1 MNDPLQLNT
10 DYVIFSPILA
20 QQINSVGVPI
30 QGCSSWYDTSQL
42 NTVQCSAFVGLTCGY
57 DSLESSQIIPFVGV
71 VGLSDALSV
80 QILLGQ
86 DSGSVPNNGV
96 YYANISDS
104 TPAYGLSVMDGS
116 YFCASTD
123 QRNVSPAFFHLS
135 ADFATTVT
143 TSGVGLNIC
152 SSGTGSTPDT
162 IWNTGANSCALSTTI
177 ENEGWLIIPVYSQNQ
192 SDNLVRLGDVV
203 RFYNVAWQSYLGV
216 GDNTWGNSIPND
228 NLLNLSTTLPA
239 QNQKLLV
246 LYSSPPSSGPD
257 LTLFQF
263 LPTGGLLPLSYNP
276 FQTSPPT
283 STCPCPLTQC
293 PSTLC
298 NTGTLMYIDP
308 VGGQGCPV
316 ICQFDATNTTCSF
329 QIDPA
334 VCSICKMS
342 QCGNCP
348 DGEICARDLN
358 SGNCSCVRILKTT
371 QEIQNKN
378 FWVYII
384 VALMLTIFI
393 AGLGY
398 MAWVYF
404 SDKYSSKVN
413 QILKQPKQ
421 SSSIDSAIGQVFG
434 IESK

>member
-1 MNDPLQLNT
+1 MNVPLELNT

-42 NTVQCSAFVGLTCGY
+42 NSVQCSAFVGMTCT
-57 DSLESSQIIPFVGV
+57 DNSPFLGV
-71 VGLSDALSV
+71 VGLSDALSI

-96 YYANISDS
+96 YYANIDNT

-116 YFCASTD
+116 YFCASNNQITI
-123 QRNVSPAFFHLS
+123 SPAFFHLS
-135 ADFATTVT
+135 YDFSTTIT
-143 TSGVGLNIC
+143 SSGVGLNIC
-152 SSGTGSTPDT
+152 SSNEGGSSPDT
-162 IWNTGANSCALSTTI
+162 IWNTGANTCTLSTTI
-177 ENEGWLIIPVYSQNQ
+177 ENEGWLIIPVYRQNP

-203 RFYNVAWQSYLGV
+203 RFYNASWQSYLGV
-216 GDNTWGNSIPND
+216 GDNSWGNSILND

-246 LYSSPPSSGPD
+246 LYGSPPSSGPD
-257 LTLFQF
+257 FTLFQF

-276 FQTSPPT
+276 FQQSPPLST
-283 STCPCPLTQC
+283 TCPCPITQC

-316 ICQFDATNTTCSF
+316 ICQFDVANTTCSF

-334 VCSICKMS
+334 VCSLCKKS
-342 QCGNCP
+342 QCGNCA
-348 DGEICARDLN
+348 DGEMCARDLN
-358 SGNCSCVRILKTT
+358 SGNCSCVSILKTT

-378 FWVYII
+378 FWLYII
-384 VALMLTIFI
+384 VALMLTVFI
-393 AGLGY
+393 VGGGY

-404 SDKYSSKVN
+404 SDKYSNKVN